1 MFRNQ
6 ESSWKLT
13 NVLQCLWLLWLLFQK
28 LFLGGTF
35 ARDVQELLADLEAR
49 LAAAAGPVAMD
60 VI

>member
-1 MFRNQ
+1 MKAHQCITMFVIIVIVVPKTVSRR
-6 ESSWKLT
+6 
-13 NVLQCLWLLWLLFQK
+13 
-28 LFLGGTF
+28 TF